1 MAKGMDRL
9 DTMPV
14 SPRAKLTRR
23 LLRLWA
29 VVIIAYLYLPIVFL
43 IMFSFE
49 DSKSVGF
56 PIPGWTLKWY
66 QGLPENGPLL
76 GAIWQSVSTSAV
88 VAVLATIV
96 GTMAAFPLVRSGM
109 RWPNVA
115 RILFTMPIMMP
126 GLIIGIGILIFLSNY
141 LHIPLSQFTVI
152 AGHLVLT
159 MPFVVLIVS
168 ARLQGFDRRLEWAA
182 ADLGASPAQVMR
194 RIVLPLI
201 FPAILAGALISI
213 TLSIDEFVV
222 TFWTVGPKR
231 TSAHLHLHADQVRR
245 HARGQRRGDARARV
259 LGADPGPRVGIALAF
274 EVRRSRRSGRLPT
287 RPPPGRRAPSPRSSP
302 HRQRPDPRAVHRRHA
317 SACMTCHNARAPQP

>member
-1 MAKGMDRL
+1 MARGMDRL

-14 SPRAKLTRR
+14 SPHARLTRR

-29 VVIIAYLYLPIVFL
+29 AMIVGYLYLPIVFL
-43 IMFSFE
+43 VMFSFS

-56 PIPGWTLKWY
+56 PIPGWTLRWY
-66 QGLPENGPLL
+66 EGLPENGPLL
-76 GAIWQSVSTSAV
+76 GAIGQSVSTALI
-88 VAVLATIV
+88 VAAAATLV

-109 RWPNVA
+109 RFPNVA

-126 GLIIGIGILIFLSNY
+126 GLIIGIGILIFLANY
-141 LHIPLSQFTVI
+141 LHVVLSQLTVI

-159 MPFVVLIVS
+159 MPFVILIVS

-201 FPAILAGALISI
+201 LPAILAGALISI

-222 TFWTVGPKR
+222 TFWTVGPKLTLPIYIYTQIKFGVTPEVNAVATLVLLFSVLSLALAYGLAVAVGR
-231 TSAHLHLHADQVRR
+231 L
-245 HARGQRRGDARARV
+245 RRGRRERAAAADAAGPAR
-259 LGADPGPRVGIALAF
+259 
-274 EVRRSRRSGRLPT
+274 
-287 RPPPGRRAPSPRSSP
+287 
-302 HRQRPDPRAVHRRHA
+302 
-317 SACMTCHNARAPQP
+317 QP

>member
-1 MAKGMDRL
+1 MGRGMDRL

-14 SPRAKLTRR
+14 SPRARTTRW

-29 VVIIAYLYLPIVFL
+29 AMILGYLYIPIVFL
-43 IMFSFE
+43 VMFSFE

-56 PIPGWTLKWY
+56 PIPGWTLRWY
-66 QGLPENGPLL
+66 QGLPGNGPLL
-76 GAIWQSVSTSAV
+76 GAIGQSVSTAAIVAV
-88 VAVLATIV
+88 VATLI

-109 RWPNVA
+109 RWPSVA

-126 GLIIGIGILIFLSNY
+126 GLIIGIGILVFLASY
-141 LHIPLSQFTVI
+141 LKVQLSQLTVI

-182 ADLGASPAQVMR
+182 ADLGASPVQVMR

-201 FPAILAGALISI
+201 FPAILAGALISV

-222 TFWTVGPKR
+222 TFWTVGPKL
-231 TSAHLHLHADQVRR
+231 TLPIYIYTQIKFGVTPEVNAVATL
-245 HARGQRRGDARARV
+245 V
-259 LGADPGPRVGIALAF
+259 LLFSIAILALASA
-274 EVRRSRRSGRLPT
+274 VGLGVGRL
-287 RPPPGRRAPSPRSSP
+287 RRR
-302 HRQRPDPRAVHRRHA
+302 RRERAA
-317 SACMTCHNARAPQP
+317 ARDAAG